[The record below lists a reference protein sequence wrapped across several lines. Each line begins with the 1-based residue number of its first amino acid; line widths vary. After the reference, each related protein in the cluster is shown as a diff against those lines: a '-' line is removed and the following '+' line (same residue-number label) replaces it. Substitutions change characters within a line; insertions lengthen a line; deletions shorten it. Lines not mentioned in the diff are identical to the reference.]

1 MPHTLEYIQKLI
13 NEEIERIPF
22 KGTPASLYAPI
33 SYTMHQGGKRMR
45 PALTLLACD
54 MFGGDIQKAL
64 HPAIGIEIFH
74 NFTLVHDDIM
84 DQAPL
89 RRNRETVYKKWNANL
104 AILSGDTMFAL
115 AYDFLCRCE
124 PDLLPLI
131 LPLFNRTAIEVC
143 EGQQLDMEFE
153 SRREVSIEEYLEM
166 IRLKTAVLP
175 ATALKTGAILARAS
189 ATDADLLYSVGL
201 YIGLAFQL
209 IDDVL
214 DVYADQ
220 NKFGKSIGN
229 DILTRKKTFLYL
241 KAYELADA
249 AQRQELDSYFSS
261 DTWSPKEKIQRVVS
275 IYNQLRVKE
284 MAYNL
289 VDEYYQ
295 KAHEAFQA
303 LSVSPEARAEL
314 EKFIQQLA
322 LRTF

>member
-1 MPHTLEYIQKLI
+1 MPYTLEYIQKLI

-22 KGTPASLYAPI
+22 TGTPASLYAPI
-33 SYTMHQGGKRMR
+33 AYTMHQGGKRMR

-54 MFGGDIQKAL
+54 MFRGDIQKAL
-64 HPAIGIEIFH
+64 YPAIGIEIFH

-124 PDLLPLI
+124 PDLLPQI

-153 SRREVSIEEYLEM
+153 SKQEVSIEDYLEM

-175 ATALKTGAILARAS
+175 ATALKTGALLARAS
-189 ATDADLLYSVGL
+189 ATDADLIYSVGI

-214 DVYADQ
+214 DVYAEQ
-220 NKFGKSIGN
+220 SKFGKSIGN

-249 AQRQELDSYFSS
+249 SQRRQLDAAFAS
-261 DTWSPKEKIQRVVS
+261 DEWAPEEKIQRVVE
-275 IYNQLRVKE
+275 IYNHLHVKE
-284 MAYNL
+284 LAYNL
-289 VDEYYQ
+289 VDKYYR
-295 KAHEAFQA
+295 KAFEAFQK
-303 LSVSPEARAEL
+303 LDVSPQARAEL
-314 EKFIQQLA
+314 EKFIKQLA
-322 LRTF
+322 SRTF